1 MIEPEK
7 IIGKYKVIESK
18 QLKTSKRIVEIPV
31 LTTDNPR
38 EAVWIANKDPEH
50 LTPTHICGERD
61 FYRDDDGLWRSF
73 EL

>member
-7 IIGKYKVIESK
+7 IIGKYKVIESR
-18 QLKTSKRIVEIPV
+18 QLKTSNRIVEVPV

>member
-1 MIEPEK
+1 MINEP

-18 QLKTSKRIVEIPV
+18 QLKTSSKVVHIPV
-31 LTTDNPR
+31 LTTDNAR
-38 EAVWIANKDPEH
+38 EAVWTANKDPEH

-61 FYRDDDGLWRSF
+61 FYQDDEGKWRSF

>member
-7 IIGKYKVIESK
+7 IIGKYKVIESR